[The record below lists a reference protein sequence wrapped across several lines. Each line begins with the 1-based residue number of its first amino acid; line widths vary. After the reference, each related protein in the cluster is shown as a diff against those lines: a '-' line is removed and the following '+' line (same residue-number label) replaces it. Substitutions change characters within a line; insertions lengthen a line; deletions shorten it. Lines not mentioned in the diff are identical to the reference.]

1 MILAENLTKVYG
13 KRPVLDSLSFRVEKG
28 SITGFIGP
36 NGAGKTTTIK
46 IVTGLLKRT
55 SGKVEVMGMDPWNN
69 PRIYE
74 KVAIIFTSIYHPQE
88 VKVKEYLHDVGRVYE
103 RDPRDL
109 IEEFGLTPHLDKRL
123 SQLSSGL
130 AQRVQLVSALI
141 RDPDLIVA
149 DEPTANLDPK
159 ARLEFYDVVGRLHRK
174 GVTFFISSHI
184 LSELEKVITHVVFI
198 NRGRVTF
205 SGTINQALKV
215 EEGEIYLLVD
225 DPERALQVLGK
236 GVLEGGYIK
245 VFGNLREVVDLL
257 DEHGIN
263 VITVRRSSLDEA
275 FKRFSNI

>member
-1 MILAENLTKVYG
+1 MILVENLTKVYG
-13 KRPVLDSLSFRVEKG
+13 KRPVLDSVSFSVEKG

-46 IVTGLLKRT
+46 ILTGLLRRT

-74 KVAIIFTSIYHPQE
+74 RIAIIFTTIYHPQE
-88 VKVKEYLHDVGRVYE
+88 VKVREYLTDVGKVYG

-109 IEEFGLTPHLDKRL
+109 MEEFALTPHADKRL

-141 RDPDLIVA
+141 RDPELIIA

-159 ARLEFYDVVGRLHRK
+159 ARLEFYDVISKLHRR
-174 GVTFFISSHI
+174 GVTLFISSHI
-184 LSELEKVITHVVFI
+184 LSELEKVITHVIFI
-198 NRGRVTF
+198 NRGKISF
-205 SGTINQALKV
+205 SGTINQALRV

-225 DPERALQVLGK
+225 DPERAIKVLGR
-236 GVLEGGYIK
+236 GTMEGGYIK
-245 VFGNLREVVDLL
+245 VTGNLREVVDLL
-257 DEHGIN
+257 DENHIS

>member
-46 IVTGLLKRT
+46 IVTGLLRRT
-55 SGKVEVMGMDPWNN
+55 SGKVEIMGMDPWNN
-69 PRIYE
+69 PKIYE

-88 VKVKEYLHDVGRVYE
+88 VKVKEYLQDVGRVYG